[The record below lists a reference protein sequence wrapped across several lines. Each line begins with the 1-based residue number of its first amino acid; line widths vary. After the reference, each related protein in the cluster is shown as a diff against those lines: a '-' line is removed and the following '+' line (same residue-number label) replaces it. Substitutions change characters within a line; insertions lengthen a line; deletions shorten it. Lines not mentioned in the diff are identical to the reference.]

1 MSAVHNKVD
10 FAPNFYTQCI
20 QKSGLEFEQ
29 TYSSATP
36 E

>member
-1 MSAVHNKVD
+1 MSAMHNKVD
-10 FAPNFYTQCI
+10 SALIFYTQCI
-20 QKSGLEFEQ
+20 QKSGLKFEQ